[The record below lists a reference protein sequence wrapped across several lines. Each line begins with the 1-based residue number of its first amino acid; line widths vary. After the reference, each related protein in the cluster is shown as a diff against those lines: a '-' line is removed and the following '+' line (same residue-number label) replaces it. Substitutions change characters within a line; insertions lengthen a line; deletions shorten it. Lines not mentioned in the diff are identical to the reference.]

1 MDINLNYLSRGQK
14 GRHDTQS
21 WGTKQLQPHNDDRHG
36 NECQRLQHVIEML
49 REKEGGYLVRIF
61 YWQ

>member
-21 WGTKQLQPHNDDRHG
+21 WGTKQLQSHNDDRHG
-36 NECQRLQHVIEML
+36 NERQRLQHVIEML
-49 REKEGGYLVRIF
+49 TE
-61 YWQ
+61 